1 MEEGAR
7 REMRG
12 GLESGGDAAK
22 QKTPWVIKD
31 FVEEQIRME
40 G

>member
-1 MEEGAR
+1 MEEEAR

-12 GLESGGDAAK
+12 GTESGGGAAK

-31 FVEEQIRME
+31 LEKEQIRKE
-40 G
+40 R